1 MEISSPFPTWAWLSH
16 ASVSQSNPSP
26 NLRETPNDSSPGRL
40 NSPLLT
46 CHCPMLFIVWSLDS
60 VVYFP
65 VYTGVSPRAEVGQ
78 GISFEILHY
87 TQAGALSV
95 DTQCVVL
102 LLGASYNKMEAENV
116 PSAGREEHS

>member
-1 MEISSPFPTWAWLSH
+1 
-16 ASVSQSNPSP
+16 
-26 NLRETPNDSSPGRL
+26 
-40 NSPLLT
+40 
-46 CHCPMLFIVWSLDS
+46 MLFVVWSLDS

-78 GISFEILHY
+78 SISFEILHY
-87 TQAGALSV
+87 SQAGALSV

-116 PSAGREEHS
+116 PSAGRVGKSTPDLVEIPNDICRTVKRIPNVVKR